1 MPPGRPEAVTAFRAE
16 RILSDDGRNI
26 TFSYKSKMKRV
37 AVGAQPVHQEQNRP
51 KYKAASDQ
59 QLETSPANLT
69 TALGLVGCVHN
80 SRDALAAERAQ
91 RPAPR
96 DARIA
101 TTARWRG
108 SLQRISLASI
118 LIRLSSPSVNRAEP
132 PTARTPADAR
142 DHNSV
147 ALKPRQ

>member
-101 TTARWRG
+101 TTARWPG
-108 SLQRISLASI
+108 SLQRM
-118 LIRLSSPSVNRAEP
+118 VQFFVAEQRSG
-132 PTARTPADAR
+132 PT
-142 DHNSV
+142 
-147 ALKPRQ
+147 PRQESLQKPLFVRQRESHLL